1 VPASFVFGPLAIA
14 RFTMAV
20 GAVVLMAMRRV
31 PLPSIASNPVAHLA
45 GVLDA
50 AGNVFYM
57 YARQHTRLDMAAV
70 LSSLYPAATVLLA
83 RVILH
88 ERINPS
94 QWIGATVCLIAVAL
108 IAL

>member
-1 VPASFVFGPLAIA
+1 
-14 RFTMAV
+14 
-20 GAVVLMAMRRV
+20 V